1 MYNFLFNLFI
11 ALKNGQVS
19 KRSFILQ
26 PRKKISELFLKILWK
41 EGFIF
46 GYSISGKNSRIIK
59 IFLKYKN
66 NKSVINNIK
75 IISFPGRRVFYSATQ
90 I

>member
-26 PRKKISELFLKILWK
+26 PRKKISELFLKIL
-41 EGFIF
+41 
-46 GYSISGKNSRIIK
+46 
-59 IFLKYKN
+59 
-66 NKSVINNIK
+66 
-75 IISFPGRRVFYSATQ
+75 
-90 I
+90 